1 MGEWTVA
8 QATRVLGVLAICLA
22 FAVLNVTSASAAC
35 GQTIDVSPQHS
46 LGPGPA
52 PLAVGDSVLY
62 DAAPVLSNYGF
73 RSNAM
78 VCRTMAQGIVW
89 LQRHAG
95 ALPGLVAVALGT
107 NGAVTNSQLDQLL
120 GLLGPNR
127 ILALVTPHRGNYAY
141 VPGLYRT
148 AAQQYPGRI
157 EVLDWDGISAAHP
170 EWFAPDGI
178 HLGGTAGVNAFAS
191 MVAGSLSSAPA
202 PVPAPQ
208 TTPAAPPP
216 TLQTA
221 PATSVKPSNPHPLA
235 RAVDAALVVIW
246 AAGADWALYLGL

>member
-1 MGEWTVA
+1 MADWTVA
-8 QATRVLGVLAICLA
+8 QTTRALRVLAIWLA
-22 FAVLNVTSASAAC
+22 FAVLHVASASAAC
-35 GQTIDVSPQHS
+35 GQTIDVSPQRS
-46 LGPGPA
+46 VGPGAA

-78 VCRTMAQGIVW
+78 VCRTMPQGIAW
-89 LQRHAG
+89 LQQHAG
-95 ALPGLVAVALGT
+95 ALPGLVVVALGT
-107 NGAVTNSQLDQLL
+107 NGSVTNSQIDQLL

-127 ILALVTPHRGNYAY
+127 TLALVTPHHGNYAY
-141 VPGLYRT
+141 VPGLYRA

-157 EVLDWDGISAAHP
+157 EVLDWDGISGGHP

-191 MVAGSLSSAPA
+191 MVAGSLSSAPTQ
-202 PVPAPQ
+202 VPAPQ
-208 TTPAAPPP
+208 TTPVAPPH
-216 TLQTA
+216 TVQTA
-221 PATSVKPSNPHPLA
+221 PAASVKPRDPHPLA
-235 RAVDAALVVIW
+235 SAVDAALVVIW

>member
-8 QATRVLGVLAICLA
+8 QATRALSVLAICVG
-22 FAVLNVTSASAAC
+22 FAVLNVASARAAC
-35 GQTIDVSPQHS
+35 GQTIDVSPQRS

-62 DAAPVLSNYGF
+62 DAAPVLSNDGF

-78 VCRTMAQGIVW
+78 VCRTMAQGLVW
-89 LQRHAG
+89 LQQHTG
-95 ALPGLVAVALGT
+95 ALPGLVVVALGT
-107 NGAVTNSQLDQLL
+107 NGSVTTGQIDQLL

-127 ILALVTPHRGNYAY
+127 ILALVTPHHGNYAY
-141 VPGLYRT
+141 VPGLYRA

-157 EVLDWDGISAAHP
+157 EVLDWDGISARHP

-178 HLGGTAGVNAFAS
+178 HLGSTAGVNAFAS
-191 MVAGSLSSAPA
+191 LVAGSLSSAPA

-208 TTPAAPPP
+208 TTPVAPPRTVQP
-216 TLQTA
+216 P
-221 PATSVKPSNPHPLA
+221 PAITVKPPAPHPLA
-235 RAVDAALVVIW
+235 LAVDAALVVIW